1 MKKIELA
8 IRLFF
13 IRYGKFILL
22 ILLIFIGIISF
33 VQYLNNLAIEKNEQK
48 KENIITNNS
57 TLQQGNQVVNNTDI
71 KEEPLYKEDKTYTA
85 LVQNFIALCQNND
98 IASAYELLSINCKD
112 KKYVTQDIFYRN
124 YCIERF
130 EQNYDVEI
138 IFEGSSKNK
147 YKIIFKESMLH
158 TGKTENL
165 DEIVE
170 YYEIEKDIL
179 EKKIYINIV
188 NGKR

>member
-22 ILLIFIGIISF
+22 ILLIIIGIISF

-57 TLQQGNQVVNNTDI
+57 TLQQGNQAVNNTDI

-85 LVQNFIALCQNND
+85 LVQNFIDLCKNNE
-98 IASAYELLSINCKD
+98 ILNAYELLSDNCKERYRTED
-112 KKYVTQDIFYRN
+112 VLYRN
-124 YCIERF
+124 YCVERF
-130 EQNYDVEI
+130 EQDYDVEI
-138 IFEGSSKNK
+138 IFEGSSKNI
-147 YKIIFKESMLH
+147 YKIIFKENILH

-165 DEIVE
+165 EEIID

-179 EKKIYINIV
+179 EKKIYINIIKE
-188 NGKR
+188 KR